1 MSGKSSSASSRPII
15 SGCPSPIGYLA
26 ELFMNMDKHLAQIID
41 PIILSETERIRK
53 ELPEKEAAWKDIAED
68 FNILWDP
75 ENLTFN
81 YAVKGKSKAIAASL
95 EYGPPAKS
103 LLRHEVL
110 QVDKTMGKA
119 INTKV
124 NEFLGNKK

>member
-1 MSGKSSSASSRPII
+1 M
-15 SGCPSPIGYLA
+15 
-26 ELFMNMDKHLAQIID
+26 
-41 PIILSETERIRK
+41 
-53 ELPEKEAAWKDIAED
+53 PEKEAAWKDIAED

-95 EYGPPAKS
+95 EYGPPPKS
-103 LLRHEVL
+103 LLRHEIFK
-110 QVDKTMGKA
+110 VDKTMGKA
-119 INTKV
+119 INTKI